1 MTVFQQ
7 PVILI
12 ADDDKNIVY
21 AFQQTFKKRA
31 KVITAPDGE
40 AALDQLRSGKPHIAF
55 IDITMPKRDGLSV
68 LTTAAEEGSQIP
80 IIIITGFGTMNTAI
94 DAIKQGAFDYIT
106 KPLDVDNLR
115 RVAERA
121 LEVLRLR
128 QHVSQLK
135 TELIRTQSVDEIIGS
150 HPLMQEV
157 FKRIGMAVQT
167 PIATNILITGESGT
181 GKELVAKAIHRVGSS
196 SEEPF
201 LPINCSAIP
210 ENLLET
216 ELFGHERGAF
226 TGAAQAKRGKFEVA
240 GEGTIFLDEVG
251 DLTPAF
257 QVKLLRVLEAREFT
271 PIGGHRVIPVKARF
285 IAATNRDLSTLMK
298 DEAFRQDLYYRLN
311 VFPIQLPPLRE
322 HKDDIPAL
330 VQFFIDKHSIAQGK
344 KISSITEDA
353 LGILTSFDYPGNG
366 RELQNVIVSAIT
378 QEQGDVISA
387 RSLPPYIS
395 HSEEDR
401 AYNITIP
408 SLNLEEARR
417 SVNQTFEKQFVHHLL
432 YHTGGNVT
440 AAAKEAGVERQSFQ
454 RLMRRHKIQS
464 QQFRRGL

>member
-1 MTVFQQ
+1 MTVSRE

-68 LTTAAEEGSQIP
+68 LTTAAKEGSQIP

-94 DAIKQGAFDYIT
+94 DAMKQGAFDYIT

-128 QHVSQLK
+128 QEVSQLK
-135 TELIRTQSVDEIIGS
+135 TELTRTHSVDEIIGS
-150 HPLMQEV
+150 HLLMQEV
-157 FKRIGMAVQT
+157 FKRIGTAVQT
-167 PIATNILITGESGT
+167 PVATNILITGESGT
-181 GKELVAKAIHRVGSS
+181 GKELVAKAIHRSGSS

-216 ELFGHERGAF
+216 ELFGHARGAF
-226 TGAAQAKRGKFEVA
+226 TGATQAKRGKFEVA

-251 DLTPAF
+251 DLTPVI
-257 QVKLLRVLEAREFT
+257 QIKLLRVLEAREFT
-271 PIGGHRVIPVKARF
+271 PIGGHRIIPVKARF
-285 IAATNRDLSTLMK
+285 IAATNRDLTTLM
-298 DEAFRQDLYYRLN
+298 EHGSFRKDLYYRLN
-311 VFPIQLPPLRE
+311 VFPIQLPTLRE
-322 HKDDIPAL
+322 RRDDIPDL
-330 VQFFIDKHSIAQGK
+330 VHFFIKRHK
-344 KISSITEDA
+344 WSSIRNITAIADDA
-353 LGILTSFDYPGNG
+353 LALLKKYDFPGNV
-366 RELQNVIVSAIT
+366 RELQNII
-378 QEQGDVISA
+378 ISA
-387 RSLPPYIS
+387 ASHENSEILTLASLPPYVLRPTS
-395 HSEEDR
+395 APSGSSSYEKLSLR
-401 AYNITIP
+401 A
-408 SLNLEEARR
+408 ARQQAMAVFEVGYLRQLLTR
-417 SVNQTFEKQFVHHLL
+417 SR
-432 YHTGGNVT
+432 GNVT
-440 AAAKEAGVERQSFQ
+440 HASQEAGVTRQSLQ
-454 RLMRRHKIQS
+454 RMMRAHGIKS
-464 QQFRRGL
+464 TDFRN

>member
-1 MTVFQQ
+1 MTVSKQ

-31 KVITAPDGE
+31 KVITAQDGE
-40 AALDQLRSGKPHIAF
+40 TALDLLRSGKPHIAF

-68 LTTAAEEGSQIP
+68 LTAAAEQGSQIP

-121 LEVLRLR
+121 LELLRLR
-128 QHVSQLK
+128 QEVRELK
-135 TELIRTQSVDEIIGS
+135 TELTRTHSVDEIIGS
-150 HPLMQEV
+150 HLLMQEV
-157 FKRIGMAVQT
+157 FKRIGTAVQT

-181 GKELVAKAIHRVGSS
+181 GKELVAKAIHRAGSS
-196 SEEPF
+196 SEQPF

-210 ENLLET
+210 EQLLET

-257 QVKLLRVLEAREFT
+257 QIKLLRVLEAREFT
-271 PIGGHRVIPVKARF
+271 PIGGHRIIPVKARF
-285 IAATNRDLSTLMK
+285 IAATNRDLTALM
-298 DEAFRQDLYYRLN
+298 EQGSFRKDLYYRLN

-322 HKDDIPAL
+322 HRDDIPDL
-330 VQFFIDKHSIAQGK
+330 VHFYIVRHKWSSFRNITAIAD
-344 KISSITEDA
+344 DA
-353 LGILTSFDYPGNG
+353 LALLKEYDFPGNV
-366 RELQNVIVSAIT
+366 RELQNII
-378 QEQGDVISA
+378 ISA
-387 RSLPPYIS
+387 ASHEHSEILTLDSLPPYILS
-395 HSEEDR
+395 PTS
-401 AYNITIP
+401 AP
-408 SLNLEEARR
+408 SGSLSYEKLSLQAARQQAMA
-417 SVNQTFEKQFVHHLL
+417 VFEVGYLRQLL
-432 YHTGGNVT
+432 RRFQGNVT
-440 AAAKEAGVERQSFQ
+440 HAAREAGVTRQSLQ
-454 RLMRRHKIQS
+454 RMMRAHGIKS
-464 QQFRRGL
+464 TDFRN